1 MQELVFLKLGGS
13 LITDKTQAYTA
24 RHEKLADLAS
34 QIARSLHA
42 DPELRLVLGHGSGSF
57 GHTAAKKYGTR
68 DGAPLRLPP
77 FSSKMGGAMP
87 SPPAPLP
94 GGEGS
99 ESSSP
104 FGGGVMGEDS
114 YWRYWRGFAEVWYQ
128 ASRLNR
134 YVIQALHEAGVP
146 AMTFSPAASVWSQD
160 GKVLKWDLSQI
171 EYALE
176 RGIVPVVHGDVIF
189 DRTKGGTILSTEDL
203 FEHLAREL
211 HPGRILL
218 AGLEEAVWADFPAR
232 RHRVEVLTRES
243 FNEISSG
250 VGESAG
256 ADVTG
261 GMQSKVQQMLAPR
274 RAGPG
279 VAGLDF
285 FRRRAGKHRKGA
297 QKREHRH
304 LSDKIGL

>member
-1 MQELVFLKLGGS
+1 MGGS
-13 LITDKTQAYTA
+13 LITDKTRAYTA

-42 DPELRLVLGHGSGSF
+42 APELRLVLGHGSGSF
-57 GHTAAKKYGTR
+57 GHTAAKKYETR

-77 FSSKMGGAMP
+77 FAKKIGGAMP

-94 GGEGS
+94 EGEGS

-104 FGGGVMGEDS
+104 FGGGIRGKGS
-114 YWRYWRGFAEVWYQ
+114 YWRGFAEVWYQ

-146 AMTFSPAASVWSQD
+146 AMTFSPAASVWAQD
-160 GKVLKWDLSQI
+160 GKVLQWDLSQI

-189 DRTKGGTILSTEDL
+189 DRAKGGTILSTEDL

-218 AGLEEAVWADFPAR
+218 AGLEEAVWADFPGR
-232 RHRVEVLTRES
+232 RHRVEVLTRAS
-243 FNEISSG
+243 FNEISTG
-250 VGESAG
+250 IGESAG

-261 GMQSKVQQMLAPR
+261 GMQSKVQQMLNLVEQV
-274 RAGPG
+274 PG
-279 VAGLDF
+279 LQALIFSGEGQENLEK
-285 FRRRAGKHRKGA
+285 ALKG
-297 QKREHRH
+297 EN
-304 LSDKIGL
+304 IGTTVIR